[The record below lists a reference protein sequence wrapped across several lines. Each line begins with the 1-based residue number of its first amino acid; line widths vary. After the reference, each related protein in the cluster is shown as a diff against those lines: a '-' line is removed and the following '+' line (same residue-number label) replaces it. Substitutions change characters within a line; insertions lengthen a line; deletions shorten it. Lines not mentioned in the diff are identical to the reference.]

1 VWRKFRDWTKADFP
15 PSSNFTNTKEWW
27 QRARKKAP
35 KDLRRDFDMVVI
47 LVHWSLWKERN
58 GRIFQQVF
66 STASKIFEL
75 ITEDIRA
82 WRVAGYIVAF

>member
-1 VWRKFRDWTKADFP
+1 
-15 PSSNFTNTKEWW
+15 
-27 QRARKKAP
+27 
-35 KDLRRDFDMVVI
+35 MVVI